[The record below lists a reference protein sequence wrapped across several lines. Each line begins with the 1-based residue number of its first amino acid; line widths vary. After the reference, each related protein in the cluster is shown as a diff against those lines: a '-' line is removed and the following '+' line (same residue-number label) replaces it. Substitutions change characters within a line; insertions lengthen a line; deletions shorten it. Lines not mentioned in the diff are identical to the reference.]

1 MTDAVAIDLDGVL
14 GDTTLLWQAFLE
26 DAARRFRS
34 IAALEP
40 DSLPADRGAAAVE
53 LDAWAD
59 AGVGD
64 WRAALQRF
72 AEDHAPVYL
81 RARPAASSAVRA
93 LAANGA
99 QIGVFTDAPPELAR
113 VALAHFG
120 VARRID
126 ALEAG
131 ERSLERLLERMGR
144 DAEVARTP
152 DDLARITGRGAS

>member
-1 MTDAVAIDLDGVL
+1 LTQSVAIDLDGAL
-14 GDTTLLWQAFLE
+14 GDTTLLWRAFLE

-34 IAALEP
+34 IAPLEP
-40 DSLPADRGAAAVE
+40 DSLPADRGAAAGV

-64 WRAALQRF
+64 WRVALERF

-93 LAANGA
+93 LAAAGTRV
-99 QIGVFTDAPPELAR
+99 GVFTDAPTELAR

-120 VARRID
+120 VARRVD
-126 ALEAG
+126 ALETG
-131 ERSLERLLERMGR
+131 ERPLERLLERIGG
-144 DAEVARTP
+144 DAEIARTP
-152 DDLARITGRGAS
+152 ADLARITERGAP